1 MFITDDPINLSEFFS
16 KEVDPTCGAT
26 ASFVGVVRDH
36 DHGKPVQKLYYECY
50 VSMADKQI
58 RAILENAK
66 RCWPVRNVQV
76 LHRIGWLNVGEAAV
90 VISVSSAHRDEAF
103 AACRYMIEEI
113 KGKVPIWKKEVFK
126 DGTSEWV
133 LCAHQEV
140 LT

>member
-1 MFITDDPINLSEFFS
+1 MFIMEDPINLSEFFS
-16 KEVDPTCGAT
+16 KKTEPTCGAV
-26 ASFVGVVRDH
+26 ASFVGVVRNH

-50 VSMADKQI
+50 TSMADKQI
-58 RAILENAK
+58 EGIIENTKK
-66 RCWPVRNVQV
+66 RWPIEDVQV

-103 AACRYMIEEI
+103 AACRYIIDEI
-113 KGKVPIWKKEVFK
+113 KTLVPIWKKEVFE

-133 LCAHQEV
+133 LCTHQEV